1 MKRKH
6 SDAINDNFKCS
17 SCDCV
22 FKERDSLNRHV
33 KECHSPLAMFEN
45 SAKVFE
51 CPIETCDK
59 VFKRKYH
66 LIQHCQTHR
75 TTEIKGSVSLLLR

>member
-1 MKRKH
+1 MLFLQRDILRPKIKTRHVKRKH

-22 FKERDSLNRHV
+22 FIERDSLNRHV
-33 KECHSPLAMFEN
+33 KECHSPLATFEN
-45 SAKVFE
+45 SAKGFE

-59 VFKRKYH
+59 G
-66 LIQHCQTHR
+66 R
-75 TTEIKGSVSLLLR
+75 TI